1 MRDPKRLAAI
11 RKLPCVKCG
20 AVPSQA
26 AHSNFGEHGKGKGIK
41 ADDRYTI
48 PLCHICHRWFDGYFQ
63 LTREQS
69 KEWFAKMLEKTERML
84 KIDTNTDSVF

>member
-1 MRDPKRLAAI
+1 MRDLKRLAAI
-11 RKLPCVKCG
+11 RKLPCIKCG
-20 AVPSQA
+20 QSPSQA

-41 ADDRYTI
+41 ADDKYTI

-69 KEWFAKMLEKTERML
+69 KEWFDKMLEKTERML
-84 KIDTNTDSVF
+84 NLDNNEIF

>member
-1 MRDPKRLAAI
+1 MRDRKRLAAI

-20 AVPSQA
+20 KPNSQA
-26 AHSNFGEHGKGKGIK
+26 AHSNFGEHGKCKSRK
-41 ADDRYTI
+41 ADDKYTI

-69 KEWFAKMLEKTERML
+69 KEWFDKMLEKTERML
-84 KIDTNTDSVF
+84 NLDNDEVF

>member
-1 MRDPKRLAAI
+1 MRDRKRLAAI
-11 RKLPCVKCG
+11 RKLPCIKCG
-20 AVPSQA
+20 QSPSQA

-41 ADDRYTI
+41 ADDKYTI

-69 KEWFAKMLEKTERML
+69 KEWFGKMLEKTERML
-84 KIDTNTDSVF
+84 CLKDEETF

>member
-1 MRDPKRLAAI
+1 MRDRKRLAAI

-41 ADDRYTI
+41 ADDKYTI

-69 KEWFAKMLEKTERML
+69 KEWFDKMLEKTERML
-84 KIDTNTDSVF
+84 NLKDDEVF

>member
-1 MRDPKRLAAI
+1 MRDLKRLTAI
-11 RKLPCVKCG
+11 RKLPCVRCG
-20 AVPSQA
+20 QSPSQA

-41 ADDRYTI
+41 ADDKYTI

-69 KEWFAKMLEKTERML
+69 KEWFNKMLEKTERML
-84 KIDTNTDSVF
+84 SLEDDEVF

>member
-1 MRDPKRLAAI
+1 MRDLKRLAAI
-11 RKLPCVKCG
+11 RKLPCIKCG
-20 AVPSQA
+20 QSPSQA

-41 ADDRYTI
+41 ADDKYTI

-84 KIDTNTDSVF
+84 NLEDDEVF